1 MRAGLYFLCTLL
13 TISQI
18 GLSQSYT
25 SYLTGSAN
33 DVIVNGG
40 GGVCLMGG
48 ASENNEAMK
57 WFLRRANEGDV
68 VVLRAS
74 GSDGYNEYFY
84 SDLGIPIN
92 SVETILMHNQDAA
105 NEAYVQQKV
114 AEAEAIWFAGGDQW
128 DYISFLRNTPIDSI
142 INANIENRSV
152 VIGGTSAGMA
162 IQGGLYFTAQN
173 GTVTS
178 QQMLQNPFHP
188 NCTLDSA
195 SFISNEFLADVI
207 TDTHYDNPD
216 RAGRHVAFLARIY
229 SDYQIRAKGIACE
242 EYTSVCIDEN
252 GLARVF
258 GSAPEFDD
266 KVYFIQINCEIGEA
280 IPEVLNAS
288 TPLTWNYNEEVISVY
303 KVDGTESGSN
313 TFNLNTWDS
322 GQGGDWEFWHVE
334 NGQLF
339 QNAGEQ
345 PLCIPL
351 SSRET
356 ADDEF
361 LLFPNPTKNHINI
374 QLNANKL
381 IDVHIKN
388 SLGQIVESFPNLNQS
403 SFSFSTK
410 EYPSGIYYIVTQT
423 RNSNVNRMFIKVD
436 E

>member
-1 MRAGLYFLCTLL
+1 MRVDLL
-13 TISQI
+13 SFCILLIISQV
-18 GLSQSYT
+18 GLSQNYT
-25 SYLTGSAN
+25 SYLTGSAI
-33 DVIVNGG
+33 DIVLNGG

-48 ASENNEAMK
+48 ASENDEAMK

-74 GSDGYNEYFY
+74 GSDGYNDYFY

-92 SVETILMHNQDAA
+92 SVETILMNNASAA
-105 NEAYVQQKV
+105 NDEYVQQRV

-128 DYISFLRNTPIDSI
+128 DYISYLRNTAIDSI
-142 INANIENRSV
+142 INANIENRSI

-188 NCTLDSA
+188 NCTIDSSA
-195 SFISNEFLADVI
+195 FIKNEFLTDVI

-229 SDYQIRAKGIACE
+229 NDFQIRAKGIACE

-252 GLARVF
+252 GMARVF

-266 KVYFIQINCEIGEA
+266 KVYFIQINCEIGEPS
-280 IPEVLNAS
+280 PEVLNAS
-288 TPLTWNYNEEVISVY
+288 TPLTWNYNEEVISLY

-313 TFNLNTWDS
+313 TFDLNTWDS

-334 NGQLF
+334 NGQIL

-356 ADDEF
+356 AEVEF
-361 LLFPNPTKNHINI
+361 QLYPNPSKNHLNI
-374 QLNANKL
+374 RLSSNKL
-381 IDVHIKN
+381 SAVIVKN
-388 SLGQIVESFPNLNQS
+388 SIGQIVDSFSNLNQS
-403 SFSFSTK
+403 NFSFSTK
-410 EYPSGIYYIVTQT
+410 DYPSGIYYVEAETK
-423 RNSNVNRMFIKVD
+423 NSKMNKMFIKVD